1 MTILV
6 SSLLRYTYHQLHW
19 DFITDLIA
27 SSFID
32 IHRLYVYHLPYF
44 RAAPAL
50 HYSAL
55 LLAHPCT
62 TRIILLLATF
72 THFICKVCLL
82 SSAFIQSY
90 VMCTTIRFSD
100 LYWSMCCILPM
111 INSWS
116 SVLHP
121 IHHNKHMQFCSHSY
135 FILRVYSFHLSC
147 ITSVCRHVTYICF
160 IMYSRIYWLIQLSAL
175 YWDSDAYSLYHPI
188 FISVVLVQNYYPCHT
203 YTHWFGLHSP
213 PIALQ
218 CVPWLW
224 TTTYRHIVNWY
235 CYSIRY

>member
-1 MTILV
+1 ML
-6 SSLLRYTYHQLHW
+6 
-19 DFITDLIA
+19 F
-27 SSFID
+27 
-32 IHRLYVYHLPYF
+32 HLPYF

-55 LLAHPCT
+55 LLAHQCI

-72 THFICKVCLL
+72 THFICSVCLL

-90 VMCTTIRFSD
+90 VMCTSIRFSD

-111 INSWS
+111 INPWS

-135 FILRVYSFHLSC
+135 FILRVYPFHLSC
-147 ITSVCRHVTYICF
+147 ITSVRWHVTYICF
-160 IMYSRIYWLIQLSAL
+160 IMYSRIYWFQLSAL
-175 YWDSDAYSLYHPI
+175 YWNSDAYSLYHPI
-188 FISVVLVQNYYPCHT
+188 FISVVLVPNSYPCHT

-218 CVPWLW
+218 CVTWLW
-224 TTTYRHIVNWY
+224 PTTYRHIVNWY
-235 CYSIRY
+235 CYSIQH